1 MQKLSSIVYIME
13 NKKALQLI
21 SKIQENLNTSKKID
35 FNEIINQLKEI
46 REYSLE
52 EKNPVVTKALRLAYE
67 HLQNN
72 NAFLISIPEDDS
84 FDEENEL
91 ETTIGSENNLESF
104 AYFLSLIADQSKKN
118 NILDLKAY
126 NQSFLE
132 F

>member
-1 MQKLSSIVYIME
+1 ME

-35 FNEIINQLKEI
+35 FNEIVSQLKEI

-52 EKNPVVTKALRLAYE
+52 EKNPVITKALRLAYE
-67 HLQNN
+67 HLATN
-72 NAFLISIPEDDS
+72 NAFLIAIPEDDS

-91 ETTIGSENNLESF
+91 ETVKNSQNDLESF
-104 AYFLSLIADQSKKN
+104 NYFLSLIADQSKKN
-118 NILDLKAY
+118 NVIDLKTY
-126 NQSFLE
+126 NQMFLE